1 MKEKLNEINDII
13 QKQIDVYK
21 NIKDLYNDK
30 RNILIA
36 GDLTLLEKMDN
47 EIIVKSNEVNKYE
60 LRRQILCNELGIGHN
75 GGNLSEIIT
84 YAENNNYDAH
94 NFVKMKETINN
105 LVEEIKEY
113 DKINSALISKTGE
126 IIDSTIK
133 IITNNAIINTCEY
146 NIAGNMVENTGIV
159 LSSIVEEG

>member
-1 MKEKLNEINDII
+1 MIEKLNEINDII

-60 LRRQILCNELGIGHN
+60 LRRQTLCKELGIGQN
-75 GGNLSEIIT
+75 SSNLSEIIT
-84 YAENNNYDAH
+84 YAENNNYDAN
-94 NFVKMKETINN
+94 NFVKMKEIINN
-105 LVEEIKEY
+105 LVDEIKEL
-113 DKINSALISKTGE
+113 DKINHALISKTSE

-146 NIAGNMVENTGIV
+146 SNTGKKIENTGIE